1 MHETEFLNM
10 AENLRTSLTLLSMYL
25 ASPSSLRLDRE
36 QWSRR
41 LPGGIAKSSR
51 ILQKL
56 FPSSLRPPPST
67 LMMAGHLEADDGRTA
82 GMAWSDKM
90 TTFLPPSHWLRFRF
104 LGRRVCLTE
113 QETQHHVAGV
123 KLVVAIVKLAMFS
136 TRTDLLTLPSPKE
149 WKFSMSQK
157 EEDIPPPPRTVG
169 LFFRSRLI
177 RMSVLRS
184 E

>member
-1 MHETEFLNM
+1 
-10 AENLRTSLTLLSMYL
+10 
-25 ASPSSLRLDRE
+25 
-36 QWSRR
+36 
-41 LPGGIAKSSR
+41 
-51 ILQKL
+51 
-56 FPSSLRPPPST
+56 
-67 LMMAGHLEADDGRTA
+67 MAGHLEADDGRTA

-113 QETQHHVAGV
+113 QETQHQVAGV

-157 EEDIPPPPRTVG
+157 EEDIPPPPG
-169 LFFRSRLI
+169 QLACFLGHG
-177 RMSVLRS
+177 
-184 E
+184 